1 MNKEYVQQ
9 YAKLEREH
17 WWFLVRQK
25 IILQFLQK
33 HIASPGKQLR
43 VLNVGAAGGAS
54 SEFLKAF
61 GDVVSV
67 ETEPLFIE
75 YLRQQNIVV
84 TEASI
89 TKLPFNDNC
98 FDLVCA
104 FDVIEHVADDVQA
117 MKEME
122 RVCKKDG
129 SICITVPAFMS
140 LWSQHD
146 VVNGH
151 HRRYKKNGLRS
162 LFEKTILLK
171 PIEITYFNSLLFLP
185 ILMTRKMSNLFRKNK
200 KQTESDFTYFKTS
213 SLSNSILKKIFAVE
227 LTTMKL
233 FHFPFGAS
241 LIAVLKKNNGH
252 P

>member
-25 IILQFLQK
+25 IILQFLK
-33 HIASPGKQLR
+33 KYISPGDQQLQ
-43 VLNVGAAGGAS
+43 VLNIGAAGGGS
-54 SEFLKAF
+54 SEFLKTF
-61 GDVVSV
+61 GTVVSV
-67 ETEPLFIE
+67 ETEPLFID
-75 YLRQQNIVV
+75 YLRKQNFNI

-89 TKLPFNDNC
+89 SHLPFKDNS

-104 FDVIEHVADDVQA
+104 FDVIEHVEDDANA

-129 SICITVPAFMS
+129 NVCITVPACKS

-151 HRRYKKNGLRS
+151 YRRYKKNDLQS
-162 LFEKTILLK
+162 LFEKTIQLK
-171 PIEITYFNSLLFLP
+171 PIETTYFNSLLFLP
-185 ILMTRKMSNLFRKNK
+185 ILITRKMSNQFRKNK
-200 KQTESDFTYFKTS
+200 KETESDFTYFKTPA
-213 SLSNSILKKIFAVE
+213 LGNSVLKKIFGLE
-227 LTTMKL
+227 LPLMKL
-233 FHFPFGAS
+233 FHFPIGAS
-241 LIAVLKKNNGH
+241 LIALLKKKNS
-252 P
+252 